1 MPLNRSGKDCH
12 LCKYRIGSIVSDLNN
27 LWLMFDEDAGVQG
40 LDIHIMCLL
49 DMLMQLED
57 PEACNQ
63 LKVQTVK

>member
-1 MPLNRSGKDCH
+1 MPLNRSDKDCH
-12 LCKYRIGSIVSDLNN
+12 LCKYRIGSSDLND
-27 LWLMFDEDAGVQG
+27 LWLMFDEDEGVQD

-57 PEACNQ
+57 PEACTQ